1 MVARRRNDMAN
12 LGTLESLERWEL
24 IVEASDGQDEPQART
39 HYVCGSLGDVML
51 LDGEQLVHVGI

>member
-1 MVARRRNDMAN
+1 MAD

-39 HYVCGSLGDVML
+39 RYVCGSLGDVMPL
-51 LDGEQLVHVGI
+51 GGEQLVHVGI